1 MDSKGISSAQ
11 LEHVEMESPVIHPRG
26 AIRKQEHVQGQSF
39 KEGKAVKL

>member
-11 LEHVEMESPVIHPRG
+11 LGHVKMESPVIHPRG
-26 AIRKQEHVQGQSF
+26 AIRKREHIQGQNL